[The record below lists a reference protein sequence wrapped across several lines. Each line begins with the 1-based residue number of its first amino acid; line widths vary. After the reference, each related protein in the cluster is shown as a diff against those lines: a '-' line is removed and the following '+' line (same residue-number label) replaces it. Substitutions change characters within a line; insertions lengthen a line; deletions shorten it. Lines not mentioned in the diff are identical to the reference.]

1 MVYELD
7 MPTELA
13 VVYLVFHNSMLKKYI
28 VYLTSIVPLENVI
41 LKDSLTFKDILV
53 KIFHRQV

>member
-1 MVYELD
+1 MVNELD

-13 VVYLVFHNSMLKKYI
+13 VVYLVFHNSMLK
-28 VYLTSIVPLENVI
+28 VYLTSIVPLENVV